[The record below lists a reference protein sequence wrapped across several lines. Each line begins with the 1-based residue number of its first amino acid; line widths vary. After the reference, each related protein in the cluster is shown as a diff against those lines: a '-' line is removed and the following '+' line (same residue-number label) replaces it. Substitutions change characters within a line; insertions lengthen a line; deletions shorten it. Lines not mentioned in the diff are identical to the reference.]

1 MVNCIEK
8 WTTKSLADNYPEW
21 RAIRHI
27 VSFGISIRS
36 HNNTYRF
43 DVRLLTTKHPSIVE
57 RIRTGSAFARYMTLQ
72 VNQSLVEA
80 TAEIFYVNCYFSDKE
95 DALSFASAIHFP
107 RYIVALTK
115 KTWGECIRLLFHPTE
130 RGASTYH
137 LMAIALDV
145 FYHDQIEGWIFT
157 EDVAFTDEMITEQ
170 NDSTVGMPK

>member
-72 VNQSLVEA
+72 VHENLVKA
-80 TAEIFYVNCYFSDKE
+80 TAEIFFVNCYFSEKDQ
-95 DALSFASAIHFP
+95 ALAFATAIHFP

-115 KTWGECIRLLFHPTE
+115 KTWGECIRLIFHPTE
-130 RGASTYH
+130 RGVSTYL
-137 LMAIALDV
+137 LMAMALDA
-145 FYHDQIEGWIFT
+145 FYHDQIGGWIFT
-157 EDVAFTDEMITEQ
+157 EDVIFSDEIASGQTSE
-170 NDSTVGMPK
+170 STYD